1 MEHIKLMESFASLV
15 LEKGVNIQKNQSV
28 MLRAPIEGAEFA
40 RLLTK
45 KAYELGAKN
54 VHINWADDTL
64 THLKFK
70 HAPDEVLQ
78 TVSDWQVDMEE
89 EFVKDGAAFISIHST
104 DPDLLADIDSSRVAM
119 ANKARSE
126 AMRNVNKEIMNDTV
140 PWTVISIPTTKWA
153 QKVFSNATPE
163 EAVTKMWKAIL
174 SMSRVDKGN
183 PVEAWNEHN
192 ETLRKAR
199 EVLTNKQYDKLIF
212 TGPGTNLELGLVNKH
227 IWHGGSAIAKTG
239 VEFNPNI
246 PTEEV
251 FSMPD
256 KYGVNG
262 VVSSTKPLNYGG
274 SLIDNFKLTFK
285 DGAVVDYEAEQ
296 GKDVLGHL
304 LAVDDGA
311 KRLGEVALVPHE
323 SPISQSGLIFYNTL
337 FDENASCHI
346 ALGKAYPTN
355 VENGETMDL
364 KALDENGANDSLVHV
379 DFMIGSDELD
389 IDGVTA
395 DGKTEAVF
403 RKGAWALEF

>member
-1 MEHIKLMESFASLV
+1 MGHKKLMENFANLV
-15 LEKGVNIQKNQSV
+15 LEKGVNLQKNQAV

-40 RLLTK
+40 RLLAK

-54 VHINWADDTL
+54 VHINWADDIL
-64 THLKFK
+64 THLKFEN
-70 HAPDEVLQ
+70 ASDEVLQ
-78 TVSDWQVDMEE
+78 TVPEWQVDMEE

-104 DPDLLADIDSSRVAM
+104 DPDLLTDIDSSRVAM

-126 AMRNVNKEIMNDTV
+126 AMRNVNKEIMNDAV

-153 QKVFSNATPE
+153 QKVFPENAPE
-163 EAVTKMWKAIL
+163 EAVTKMWESIL
-174 SMSRVDKGN
+174 SMSRVDKGD
-183 PVEAWNEHN
+183 PIDAWNKHN

-199 EVLTNKQYDKLIF
+199 EVLTNKQYDRLIF
-212 TGPGTNLELGLVNKH
+212 KGPGTNLELGLAQNH

-256 KYGVNG
+256 KYRVNG

-285 DGAVVDYEAEQ
+285 DGAVVDFEAEQ
-296 GKDVLGHL
+296 GEEVLRHL
-304 LAVDDGA
+304 LEVDDGA

-337 FDENASCHI
+337 FDENASCHV

-364 KALDENGANDSLVHV
+364 ETLDKNGVNDSLIHV
-379 DFMIGSDELD
+379 DFMIGSSELD
-389 IDGVTA
+389 IDGVTP
-395 DGKTEAVF
+395 DGQTEAVF
-403 RKGAWALEF
+403 RKGAWAIEF

>member
-1 MEHIKLMESFASLV
+1 MDHQQLQEDFAELI
-15 LEKGVNIQKNQSV
+15 LKKGVNIQKDQAV
-28 MLRAPIEGAEFA
+28 MLRAPVEGAEFV
-40 RLLTK
+40 RLLVK

-54 VHINWADDTL
+54 VYVNWADETL

-70 HAPDEVLQ
+70 HAKDDVLK
-78 TVSDWQVDMEE
+78 TVPKWQIDMEE
-89 EFVKDGAAFISIHST
+89 AFVEEGAAFISIHSS
-104 DPDLLADIDSSRVAM
+104 DPDLLADVDSSRVAM

-126 AMRNVNKEIMNDTV
+126 AMRNVSKEIMNDTI
-140 PWTVISIPTTKWA
+140 PWTVISIPTANWS
-153 QKVFSNATPE
+153 QKVFPNVSKE
-163 EAVTKMWKAIL
+163 EAVTKMWESIL
-174 SMSRVDKGN
+174 SMSRIDQGN
-183 PVEAWNEHN
+183 PIDAWNEHN

-212 TGPGTNLELGLVNKH
+212 TGPGTNLELGLANNH
-227 IWHGGSAIAKTG
+227 IWHGGSAVAKTG

-262 VVSSTKPLNYGG
+262 TVSSTKPLNYGG

-285 DGAVVDYEAEQ
+285 DGAVVDFEAEQ
-296 GKDVLGHL
+296 GEDVLKHL
-304 LAVDDGA
+304 LESDDGA

-355 VENGETMDL
+355 IKDGEEMDL
-364 KALDENGANDSLVHV
+364 KTLDENGVNDSLVHV
-379 DFMIGSDELD
+379 DFMIGSSELD
-389 IDGVTA
+389 IDGVTKE
-395 DGKTEAVF
+395 GEKEAVF
-403 RKGAWALEF
+403 RNGAWALEF

>member
-1 MEHIKLMESFASLV
+1 MNQIHLMENYAHLI
-15 LEKGVNIQKNQSV
+15 LKKGVNLQENQAV
-28 MLRAPIEGAEFA
+28 MLRAPIEGVEFA
-40 RLLTK
+40 RILVK

-70 HAPDEVLQ
+70 HASDEVLQ
-78 TVSDWQVDMEE
+78 NVADWQVDMEE
-89 EFVKDGAAFISIHST
+89 AFIKDGAAFISIHST

-126 AMRNVNKEIMNDTV
+126 AMRDVNKEIMNDAI

-153 QKVFSNATPE
+153 QKVFPNDTAK
-163 EAVTKMWKAIL
+163 EAVTKMWESIL
-174 SMSRVDKGN
+174 SMSRIDN
-183 PVEAWNEHN
+183 DDPVAAWNDHN

-199 EVLTNKQYDKLIF
+199 EVLTDKQYDKLIF

-256 KYGVNG
+256 KYRVNG

-274 SLIDNFKLTFK
+274 SLIDNFSLTFK
-285 DGAVVDYEAEQ
+285 DGAVVDFKAER
-296 GKDVLGHL
+296 GEDVLKHL
-304 LAVDDGA
+304 LEVDDGA
-311 KRLGEVALVPHE
+311 RRLGEVALVPHE

-355 VENGETMDL
+355 IENGESMDL
-364 KALDENGANDSLVHV
+364 NELDKHGANDSLIHV
-379 DFMIGSDELD
+379 DFMIGSSELD

-395 DGKTEAVF
+395 EGKKEAVF
-403 RKGAWALEF
+403 RQGAWSLEF